1 MATLALS
8 SGESELGAVVKACG
22 EGLGIQS
29 ILADFGWVVKVTV
42 CSDATAAI
50 GMCRREGLGRVR
62 HLSTG
67 DLWVQQLV
75 RRKLINL
82 DKCPTTT
89 NPSDMLTKGIAR
101 DRIQSL
107 LQLIYTQAQGG
118 RASIAPIRPETV
130 PRYGPTSFDEVDSDT
145 EE

>member
-1 MATLALS
+1 MVALALS
-8 SGESELGAVVKACG
+8 SGESELGTVVKACG

-29 ILADFGWVVKVTV
+29 ILADFGWVVNVTV

-50 GMCRREGLGRVR
+50 GICRREGLGRAR

-75 RRKLINL
+75 RRKLITL

-89 NPSDMLTKGIAR
+89 NPSDFG
-101 DRIQSL
+101 
-107 LQLIYTQAQGG
+107 
-118 RASIAPIRPETV
+118 SI
-130 PRYGPTSFDEVDSDT
+130 
-145 EE
+145 